1 MCDARNE
8 QSVARLRT
16 LKRRARKPLAVMM
29 GSLAEAKL
37 HVTGSE
43 DEWKLLTSQARPITL
58 LRKRINDDRLS
69 ESLLTTALLAE
80 GIAPASP
87 TSASCSPIPRS
98 ISCCWMPA
106 PCRWWPP
113 APMVAA
119 ALS

>member
-43 DEWKLLTSQARPITL
+43 TS
-58 LRKRINDDRLS
+58 
-69 ESLLTTALLAE
+69 
-80 GIAPASP
+80 G
-87 TSASCSPIPRS
+87 SCSPLRPDPS
-98 ISCCWMPA
+98 PCCTS
-106 PCRWWPP
+106 
-113 APMVAA
+113 
-119 ALS
+119 ALTMIGSQNPD